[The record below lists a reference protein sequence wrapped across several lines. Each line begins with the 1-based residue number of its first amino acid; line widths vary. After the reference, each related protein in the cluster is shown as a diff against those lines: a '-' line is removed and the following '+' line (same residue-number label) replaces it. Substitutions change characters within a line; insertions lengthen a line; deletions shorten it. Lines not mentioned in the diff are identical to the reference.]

1 MKHSKVVPRFYDL
14 LVRHFCLDLRGLP
27 VCSFQDRPC
36 LQKARSKKYI
46 FLISRSHSLG
56 EQLT

>member
-1 MKHSKVVPRFYDL
+1 MKHSNIVPRFYDL

-36 LQKARSKKYI
+36 LLKARGKKYV
-46 FLISRSHSLG
+46 FSISRSHSLG